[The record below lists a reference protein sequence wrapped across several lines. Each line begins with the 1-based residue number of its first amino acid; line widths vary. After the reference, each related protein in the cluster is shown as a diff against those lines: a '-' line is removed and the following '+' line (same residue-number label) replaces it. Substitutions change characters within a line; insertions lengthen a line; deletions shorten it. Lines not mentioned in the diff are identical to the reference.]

1 MSNPNSHDEV
11 RSPCVSICALDEEDV
26 CVGCYR
32 SGEEITRWSQMAP
45 EEKRLVM
52 QRVRERESKSYI

>member
-1 MSNPNSHDEV
+1 MSNPNQYDEV

-26 CVGCYR
+26 CVGFYR
-32 SGEEITRWSQMAP
+32 SGDEITRWSQMP
-45 EEKRLVM
+45 TDEKRAVM